1 MAISLEKIDMLMER
15 ANISYKEA
23 KDALEKFDGDMVEAL
38 IFLESNEKV
47 SMGKPSKQTN
57 PNHDSRERREK
68 RHQRR
73 GKERDFFEDVK
84 KMFKKMHATSF
95 IIAKK
100 DKRLLDIPLTIAVF
114 IILFTLPA
122 SLFLLILPYVFG
134 YQIAILNADGSKAHF
149 NDPTRREEA
158 QETQENEPQDR
169 YK

>member
-1 MAISLEKIDMLMER
+1 MTMAVSLEKIDMLMER

-23 KDALEKFDGDMVEAL
+23 KEALEKFDGDMVESL
-38 IFLESNEKV
+38 IYLESNEKV
-47 SMGKPSKQTN
+47 SAGRPS
-57 PNHDSRERREK
+57 NHYHENREKREK

-73 GKERDFFEDVK
+73 GKERDFFEDLK

-100 DKRLLDIPLTIAVF
+100 GKRLLDIPLTIAVF

-122 SLFLLILPYVFG
+122 SIFLLILPYVFG
-134 YQIAILNADGSKAHF
+134 YQIAILNADGSKANF
-149 NDPTRREEA
+149 NDPLGKENVKA
-158 QETQENEPQDR
+158 TQEDESEER

>member
-1 MAISLEKIDMLMER
+1 MTMAISLEKIDMLMER

-47 SMGKPSKQTN
+47 SAGRPSSRSQEN
-57 PNHDSRERREK
+57 RERREK
-68 RHQRR
+68 RQQRR
-73 GKERDFFEDVK
+73 GKERDFFEDLK

-100 DKRLLDIPLTIAVF
+100 GKRLLDIPLTIAVF

-134 YQIAILNADGSKAHF
+134 YQIAILNADGTKANF
-149 NDPTRREEA
+149 NDSFEKENTQTTDEDEREE
-158 QETQENEPQDR
+158 R